1 MSILTEWLERG
12 RRLAESIPYSVV
24 ALVARISVAS
34 VFWRSAQT
42 KVDETL
48 QLKSSAFYLLREEYK
63 VTIVPPDIAAY
74 LATYQELIGS
84 VLLVVGLA
92 TRLTALAFV
101 GMVAVIQTFVFP
113 DGWPNHILWFALLF
127 LLVARGPGAISLD
140 HLIWRR
146 MK

>member
-48 QLKSSAFYLLREEYK
+48 QLKSSAFYLFREEYK
-63 VTIVPPDIAAY
+63 VPIVPPDIAAY

-113 DGWPNHILWFALLF
+113 DGWPKHILWFALLF